1 MIEIVCASISAIAAV
16 VVAFVG
22 VRGEKRSKRAERRA
36 AEREQIYQLQME
48 MQTANT
54 ELTKAIAIAIKR
66 GYPNGEIEAAFAT
79 VGKTEE
85 KYNKY
90 LQGLAAKKI
99 AKI

>member
-1 MIEIVCASISAIAAV
+1 MIEIVCASISAFAAI
-16 VVAFVG
+16 VVAIVG
-22 VRGEKRSKRAERRA
+22 VKGEKRSKQAERRA

-48 MQTANT
+48 LQTANT

-66 GYPNGEIEAAFAT
+66 GYPNGEIEAAFST
-79 VGKTEE
+79 VDKVEV
-85 KYNKY
+85 KYNSY